1 MNHWGNDVEW
11 WVVSRQKLN
20 EKKDDWNEADELQ
33 QDIELR
39 VIGMRLTNC
48 SRTLRVIGMRLMN
61 CSRTLRVIGM
71 RLTNCSR
78 TLSLETQWKGW
89 FSTFDEEAVGGRA
102 TVKSECSVRCYFCNG
117 FSVWVSVLLIFRK
130 QRMHGMDAAYC
141 IRCHM

>member
-1 MNHWGNDVEW
+1 
-11 WVVSRQKLN
+11 VVSRQKLN

-78 TLSLETQWKGW
+78 TLSLETQ
-89 FSTFDEEAVGGRA
+89 
-102 TVKSECSVRCYFCNG
+102 
-117 FSVWVSVLLIFRK
+117 
-130 QRMHGMDAAYC
+130 
-141 IRCHM
+141 